1 MAKGV
6 KLTKIAS
13 WDVSWIIISLAER
26 VKKNIKTIH
35 VPSSQVSGKK
45 QSTQP
50 LPGRNKACPAS
61 VSHTISYV
69 WDSMEW
75 RGLGGGIFEFK

>member
-13 WDVSWIIISLAER
+13 WDVSRTIISLAER

-35 VPSSQVSGKK
+35 VLSSQVSGKK

-50 LPGRNKACPAS
+50 LPGRK
-61 VSHTISYV
+61 
-69 WDSMEW
+69 
-75 RGLGGGIFEFK
+75 